1 MSYDLKLLV
10 IKQETLYHTDF
21 QSSIQ
26 LKNEIEDEFYR
37 YRELWPFM
45 MGTDGA
51 LYSMVKESNGLFNA
65 YTICDSDFE
74 KDERD
79 IEMPYWIKDEDVKYD
94 LTPLIIRREYREDFE
109 KIVRNLINTSQTKTI
124 MILANYQ
131 SNNKEI
137 VCGTVSFTEYLKL
150 LDEGKILFNICYI
163 IRD

>member
-10 IKQETLYHTDF
+10 TKQERLYHTDF

-26 LKNEIEDEFYR
+26 LKNEIEDEFCR
-37 YRELWPFM
+37 YKEIWPFM
-45 MGTDGA
+45 TGTDGVW
-51 LYSMVKESNGLFNA
+51 YSMVKESNGLLDA

-79 IEMPYWIKDEDVKYD
+79 IDMPYWIEDEDVKYD
-94 LTPLIIRREYREDFE
+94 LTPLIIRQEYREDFE
-109 KIVRNLINTSQTKTI
+109 KIVRNLINTSKTKTI
-124 MILANYQ
+124 MILASYQ

-137 VCGTVSFTEYLKL
+137 VCGTISFTEYLKL